1 MIVIAILI
9 LFLAAATTAVEGTAP
24 LLREDVLLS
33 GPLLSAHFSAQ
44 LELGLDS
51 ASLVS

>member
-1 MIVIAILI
+1 M
-9 LFLAAATTAVEGTAP
+9 P

>member
-1 MIVIAILI
+1 MIVMMKLI
-9 LFLAAATTAVEGTAP
+9 LLSCGDCCGGGTTP
-24 LLREDVLLS
+24 LLREDLLLS
-33 GPLLSAHFSAQ
+33 GPPLYAHFSAQ

>member
-1 MIVIAILI
+1 MIAIMELI
-9 LFLAAATTAVEGTAP
+9 LLAAATAAVEGTTP
-24 LLREDVLLS
+24 LLREDLLLS
-33 GPLLSAHFSAQ
+33 GPLHCAHFSAQ